1 MALSAEELDIVQR
14 LEKRFSVVN
23 GRDERLSK
31 YYDGQ
36 QRLEQIGL
44 AVPPE
49 LARFET
55 VVNWPRVVV
64 DTLAHRQDV
73 KALLRPGSDVADSG
87 LHELWR
93 ANNLDAD
100 LALLLTDLYVYGR
113 AFMSVG
119 ANEDDPSAPLISVES
134 PRELTVEV
142 DSRRR
147 RVDAALRLY
156 DVENWRARA
165 ATLYLPDVTVW
176 LVRDGSKWVE
186 SERDVHQLGRVP
198 IVMLL
203 NRRRTGDW
211 SGRSE
216 MSDIIPLT
224 DAAAR
229 SLTNLQFAGE
239 TLAVPQRYAL
249 GASKG
254 DFVDQHG
261 KPLPVWE
268 AYWGKFLALTNKDAQ
283 MGQLAGADLKNFHE
297 TVRHYG
303 QLASSVTG
311 FPARF
316 FGLYTSNPAAEGA
329 IRAEESQLVKTVE
342 RKNTEIGGALGW
354 VMGIAER
361 FRTGEWVDSNRVHV
375 EWHDPSTP
383 TFAQKADALQKLAGG
398 VPIISRQGAWD
409 EMGWSEA
416 RKAREEE
423 YFRVEAR
430 EMLTFGV
437 DDDSTE

>member
-1 MALSAEELDIVQR
+1 MALSTSELRIVER
-14 LEKRFSVVN
+14 LEEQAVRRQT
-23 GRDERLSK
+23 RDEKLSR
-31 YYDGQ
+31 YYDGR
-36 QRLEQIGL
+36 QRLQQIGL

-49 LARFET
+49 LAQFET

-73 KALLRPGSDVADSG
+73 KALLRPGSDVADG
-87 LHELWR
+87 QLHELWR

-100 LALLLTDLYVYGR
+100 LALLLTDLYIYGR

-119 ANEDDPSAPLISVES
+119 ANEDDPETPIISVES
-134 PRELTVEV
+134 PREITVEV
-142 DSRRR
+142 DSRKR
-147 RVDAALRLY
+147 RVSAALRLY
-156 DVENWRARA
+156 NFDEVQAQS
-165 ATLYLPDVTVW
+165 ATLYMPNETIW
-176 LVRDGSKWVE
+176 LERDRGRWVE
-186 SERDVHQLGRVP
+186 TERDNHELGRVP
-198 IVMLL
+198 VVMFL

-211 SGRSE
+211 RGRSE
-216 MSDIIPLT
+216 MSDVIPLT

-239 TLAVPQRYAL
+239 TLAVPQRYVL

-261 KPLPVWE
+261 KPLAVWE

-283 MGQLAGADLKNFHE
+283 MGQLAGADLSNFHE

-311 FPARF
+311 FPVRF

-342 RKNTEIGGALGW
+342 RKNTGTGGGLGW
-354 VMGIAER
+354 VLGIAER

-416 RKAREEE
+416 RKAREEQ
-423 YFRVEAR
+423 YFREEAR

-437 DDDSTE
+437 DDDRSG

>member
-1 MALSAEELDIVQR
+1 EELDIVQR

-73 KALLRPGSDVADSG
+73 KALLRPGSDVADSRVHNLVVFLFLLRIG
-87 LHELWR
+87 LYLC
-93 ANNLDAD
+93 
-100 LALLLTDLYVYGR
+100 GR
-113 AFMSVG
+113 AFVSVG
-119 ANEDDPSAPLISVES
+119 ANEDGLSAPLISVES
-134 PRELTVEV
+134 PRVLAVEV
-142 DSRRR
+142 DCRRR
-147 RVDAALRLY
+147 WVDAALRFY

-165 ATLYLPDVTVW
+165 ATLYLPNVTVW

-224 DAAAR
+224 DAR
-229 SLTNLQFAGE
+229 SE
-239 TLAVPQRYAL
+239 E
-249 GASKG
+249 
-254 DFVDQHG
+254 H
-261 KPLPVWE
+261 
-268 AYWGKFLALTNKDAQ
+268 
-283 MGQLAGADLKNFHE
+283 
-297 TVRHYG
+297 
-303 QLASSVTG
+303 
-311 FPARF
+311 
-316 FGLYTSNPAAEGA
+316 TS
-329 IRAEESQLVKTVE
+329 
-342 RKNTEIGGALGW
+342 
-354 VMGIAER
+354 
-361 FRTGEWVDSNRVHV
+361 
-375 EWHDPSTP
+375 
-383 TFAQKADALQKLAGG
+383 
-398 VPIISRQGAWD
+398 
-409 EMGWSEA
+409 
-416 RKAREEE
+416 
-423 YFRVEAR
+423 
-430 EMLTFGV
+430 
-437 DDDSTE
+437 